1 MIYMKIMRVVGKKMK
16 CKLLPNFKSEEI
28 DFIILKSVPVVMLF
42 LFFLLYL
49 FHFVKIIL
57 FKENIVL

>member
-1 MIYMKIMRVVGKKMK
+1 MKIMRVVGKKMK
-16 CKLLPNFKSEEI
+16 GKLLSNFKSEET

>member
-1 MIYMKIMRVVGKKMK
+1 MRVVGKKMK
-16 CKLLPNFKSEEI
+16 GKLLSNFKSEET